1 MLQLAGGVLFR
12 IRGGFEIDDGTHGLE
27 VAHAGFIHPAD
38 QRRWLTDKGWLFEIN
53 AAGHPVLLRD

>member
-1 MLQLAGGVLFR
+1 M
-12 IRGGFEIDDGTHGLE
+12 
-27 VAHAGFIHPAD
+27 HPAD